1 MKCPKCNYI
10 TFDYEEVCP
19 KCQKDLSEERRK
31 LNLPSWKPEPPYLLG
46 SLTGSLDT
54 QAKNEIDFSNDLFKD
69 NQQIEPEVRELQSV
83 EAMEEAFN
91 DIIELDDT
99 SQAEGPEKEGLND
112 NDQEFSLSPE
122 EPGLVLDFEDNDQ
135 KEDDDLSFSL
145 KSFDLDLDLNETD
158 TDESRPHDQR

>member
-10 TFDYEEVCP
+10 TFDYEDACP

-99 SQAEGPEKEGLND
+99 SQAEGPD
-112 NDQEFSLSPE
+112 
-122 EPGLVLDFEDNDQ
+122 LVLDFEDNDQ

-145 KSFDLDLDLNETD
+145 ESFDLDLDLNETD

>member
-1 MKCPKCNYI
+1 MLILLTGGLQMKCPKCNYI
-10 TFDYEEVCP
+10 TFDYEDACP

-99 SQAEGPEKEGLND
+99 SQAEGPD
-112 NDQEFSLSPE
+112 
-122 EPGLVLDFEDNDQ
+122 LVLDFEDNDQ

-145 KSFDLDLDLNETD
+145 ESFDLDLDLNETD

>member
-10 TFDYEEVCP
+10 TFDYEDACP
-19 KCQKDLSEERRK
+19 KCQKELSEERRR
-31 LNLPSWKPEPPYLLG
+31 LNLPSYKPEPPYLLG

-112 NDQEFSLSPE
+112 QEFSLSPE
-122 EPGLVLDFEDNDQ
+122 EPDLVLDFEDNDQ

-145 KSFDLDLDLNETD
+145 ESFDLDLDLNETD